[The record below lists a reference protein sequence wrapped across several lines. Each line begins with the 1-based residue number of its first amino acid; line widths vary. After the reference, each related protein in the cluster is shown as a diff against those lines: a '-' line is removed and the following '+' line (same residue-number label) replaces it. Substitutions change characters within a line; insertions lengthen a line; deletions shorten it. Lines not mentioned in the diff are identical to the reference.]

1 MQLEAGKGGRVVP
14 AMTWLERITNTVADR
29 GRELLGLRED
39 ETKDSLPD
47 LCRRLIA
54 GRGEATNIALAREI
68 LQRFEALE
76 SERKTEFFLT
86 LAEQFGPNAERIA
99 ATVKA
104 FDNDRPDTLASLI
117 DAVEPPRQELFRRLN
132 MAPLGTASLVAMR
145 AELLGRLREHP
156 LLSSVD
162 ADFKHLLASWFNRG
176 FLRLQRIDW
185 RSPAALVERIM
196 RYESVHTIDGWY
208 DLRRRLADDRRCF
221 GFFHPA
227 LPEEPLIFVE
237 VALTRQIASDISSL
251 IDPEAEESDPY
262 TADTAMFFSIN
273 NSLQGLRGI
282 SFGNFLLKQVLSE
295 LSAELPRLRHF
306 VTLSP
311 LPRFADRLEL
321 LLAGNIADWPIERLD
336 PLLAD
341 FQPALQAH
349 SKKQSPCA
357 AVLELLQDATGRHE
371 ELLSGPLARL
381 ALLYITALK
390 RSPGVCCD
398 PVAAFHLANG
408 AILERIN
415 VYADRSSKGMA
426 QSHGVMVN
434 YRYDPEQV
442 VANHEAFLQDGRIVM
457 SRSMQRDYDKH
468 MAGKR

>member
-1 MQLEAGKGGRVVP
+1 
-14 AMTWLERITNTVADR
+14 MTWLERMKNTVADR

-39 ETKDSLPD
+39 ETQDPLPE
-47 LCRRLIA
+47 LCARLIA
-54 GRGEATNIALAREI
+54 GRGEASNIALAREV
-68 LQRFEALE
+68 LQRFEALDRD
-76 SERKTEFFLT
+76 RKTAFFMV
-86 LAEQFGPNAERIA
+86 LAEQFGPDPDRILA
-99 ATVKA
+99 ATSA
-104 FDNDRPDTLASLI
+104 FRTEEPETLVRLI
-117 DAVEPPRQELFRRLN
+117 EAVEPPRQELFRRLN
-132 MAPLGTASLVAMR
+132 MAPHGTAGLVEMR
-145 AELLGRLREHP
+145 TELIDRLKETP

-162 ADFKHLLASWFNRG
+162 ADLRHLLASWFNRG

-185 RSPAALVERIM
+185 HSPAAVLEKIM
-196 RYESVHTIDGWY
+196 RYESVHPLEGWG

-237 VALTRQIASDISSL
+237 VALTEEIAAEIGPL
-251 IDPEAEESDPY
+251 IGPEAAETNPY
-262 TADTAMFFSIN
+262 AADTAVFYSIN
-273 NSLQGLRGI
+273 NALKGLRGI

-295 LSAELPRLRHF
+295 LGAELPQLKNF

-311 LPRFADRLEL
+311 LPRFAERLNL
-321 LLAGNIADWPIERLD
+321 LLSGGVEDWPLERLNQS
-336 PLLAD
+336 LAD
-341 FQPALQAH
+341 FQPALQAQ
-349 SKKQSPCA
+349 SKQAEPSR
-357 AVLELLQDATGRHE
+357 AVLALLQDHAQHE

-381 ALLYITALK
+381 ALLYISALK

-415 VYADRSSKGMA
+415 VNADRSAKGMM

-442 VANHEAFLQDGRIVM
+442 VTNHEVFVQDGLIVM
-457 SRSMQRDYDKH
+457 SRTLQREYDKH
-468 MAGKR
+468 IEGRH